1 MNVFK
6 DVGTCGFHCHKRHP
20 TEVPP
25 SGARH
30 PSMLPLVFNVPSSFF
45 CKLHP
50 VNREMFKT
58 MNLTSKVELEKK
70 ELAEKDKIED

>member
-6 DVGTCGFHCHKRHP
+6 DVGTYAFHCHKRHP

-45 CKLHP
+45 LQTTP
-50 VNREMFKT
+50 
-58 MNLTSKVELEKK
+58 SKSRNVQDHELDIKSRAGKK
-70 ELAEKDKIED
+70 RVS